1 MDSFLHEKVLSLHDD
16 RQKPIAIGHL
26 RLSGDL
32 RREIK
37 KIDVLSLLFK
47 SAAFFNSFKKK
58 QQLILGQL
66 FSF

>member
-37 KIDVLSLLFK
+37 KLMCYHCYLKVQRFLIHL
-47 SAAFFNSFKKK
+47 KKNNN
-58 QQLILGQL
+58 
-66 FSF
+66 